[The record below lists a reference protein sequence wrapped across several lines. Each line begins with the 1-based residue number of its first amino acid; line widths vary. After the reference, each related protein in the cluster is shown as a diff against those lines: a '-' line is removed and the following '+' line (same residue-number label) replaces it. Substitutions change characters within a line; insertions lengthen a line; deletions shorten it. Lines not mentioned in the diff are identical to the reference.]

1 MNVAQLTPERQAE
14 RRFARTVLL
23 FIILGFA
30 AVALAGVT
38 AIAVMLRG
46 EEQTRLITHTYDV
59 ERGVTGIRLA
69 LEEMRSARRG
79 FMLGLPGDSG
89 ARYPDAAARLFD
101 GIARVAALTTDN
113 PGQQD
118 RVARLSAMAG
128 TLDQLFRASMSPS
141 RARAEVSERERQQL
155 TGKVAALA
163 EEMLAE
169 ERSLL
174 VERGASRSFLQHL
187 FYAVLVLAGLL
198 LAAVGLGSIWVIR
211 RYTGEL
217 QASRDQLRLLN
228 QDLEGAVAER
238 TTDLQRAN
246 DEIQR
251 FAYIVSHDLR
261 SPLVNVMG
269 FTAELDAAIAPLD
282 AMIGRVEAEAPALVD
297 AAARNAV
304 REDLPEA
311 IGFIRGSTQKMDRLI
326 NAILRLSRQGRRTI
340 MAETIDLNQLAG
352 GVVDALRHQI
362 DERGVAVTVASD
374 MPRITS
380 DRLSVEQILSNLV
393 ENAIKYLQPGRP
405 GEISLSARAEHGR
418 VLIDVADNG
427 RGIEKRDHE
436 RIFDLFRR
444 SGMQDQPGE
453 GIGLAHVRALAYRL
467 GGTISV
473 DSDLDAGATFT
484 LNLPA
489 EYTGEKAASS
499 QERPPA

>member
-1 MNVAQLTPERQAE
+1 MSAAQWTPERQAE

-23 FIILGFA
+23 FVTLGFA
-30 AVALAGVT
+30 AVSLAGIT

-46 EEQTRLITHTYDV
+46 DEQTRLITHTYEV

-89 ARYPDAAARLFD
+89 AKYPDAAKRLFD
-101 GIARVAALTTDN
+101 GIAKVAALTTDN
-113 PGQQD
+113 PHQQV

-141 RARAEVSERERQQL
+141 RARSEVSERERQQL
-155 TGKVAALA
+155 TGKVSALA
-163 EEMLAE
+163 MEMLVE
-169 ERSLL
+169 ERALL
-174 VERGASRSFLQHL
+174 VERDASRSFLQNL
-187 FYAVLVLAGLL
+187 FYGVLVLAGVL
-198 LAAVGLGSIWVIR
+198 LAVVGVGSIWVIR
-211 RYTGEL
+211 RYTGDL
-217 QASRDQLRLLN
+217 QASRDQLRALN

-238 TTDLQRAN
+238 TVDLQRAN

-282 AMIGRVEAEAPALVD
+282 AMIARVESEAPALVD
-297 AAARNAV
+297 EESRLAV

-340 MAETIDLNQLAG
+340 SIERIDLDQLAN
-352 GVVDALRHQI
+352 GVIDALRHQI
-362 DERGVAVTVASD
+362 DERGITVTVASE
-374 MPRITS
+374 MPAITS

-393 ENAIKYLQPGRP
+393 ENAIKYLKPGRP
-405 GEISLSARAEHGR
+405 GQIKISARAEHGR
-418 VLIDVADNG
+418 VMIDIADNG

-444 SGMQDQPGE
+444 SGIQDQPGE

-473 DSDLDAGATFT
+473 DSELDAGATFT

-489 EYTGEKAASS
+489 EFAGEKAALS
-499 QERPPA
+499 